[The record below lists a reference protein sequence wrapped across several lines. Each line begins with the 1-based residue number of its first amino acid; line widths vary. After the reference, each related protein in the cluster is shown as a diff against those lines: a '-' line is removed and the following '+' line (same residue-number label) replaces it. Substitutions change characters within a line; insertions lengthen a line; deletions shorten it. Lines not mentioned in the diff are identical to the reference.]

1 MGHKVTIGGDRLG
14 VGHQQEIY
22 LDGYHSSNHDL
33 GFVFR
38 SSMTF
43 GTLVP
48 FCKIPMMNGDNF
60 DIDVSALIKT
70 RPTVG
75 PLYGTATAKIDFF
88 FCPNRLYIG
97 ALHNNR
103 TGIGQN
109 MDKVILPTIKFTVPP
124 TKMQQNY
131 LDTFDINAE
140 QVAPD
145 SLVAYLGIRGFGNNT
160 AQKTMER
167 EFNGIPFLAVADIFK
182 NYYANKQEK
191 NAYVIT
197 HGGGTTQQKSETEK
211 AYYAN
216 DNTPLPNGFNTITLT
231 TLGVGAAVE
240 TYADFN
246 KFDSVESV
254 TIQYKKTTAPTIINK
269 VTIPIEEEVEID
281 LGESYNKVLIQA
293 TKAIANVPPGKDKI
307 FVVYMLGSGSQG
319 YAKMLIENEITA
331 NGKRTSTANENLN
344 IQSFPLENID
354 EAREI
359 ILSKSKIGQAVQIAP
374 NGDINFLPYSANT
387 DVIVDN
393 SDNTEKNASA
403 LEMNGLLLRTYLS
416 DLNQN
421 WIRTEWIEEINAA
434 SAIQVGDSGTFS
446 MDALVVKKRV
456 WNYLN
461 RVAVSGGTYQDWQE
475 ATWGRDAQRFAE
487 SPIYVGGATF
497 DISFEEVTATAATAD
512 EALGTLAG
520 KGRMNNYKG
529 GKINVKA
536 QEIGYLIGIV
546 SIIPRVDYFQGNDWD
561 MTDLKTMDDYHK
573 PEFDRIG
580 FQDLIEE
587 RLAAWSTKINAA
599 GEITQTSIGK
609 QPAWSHYMSNVNKV
623 YGDFCRE
630 ANADYMVIT
639 RKYEP
644 TQSGEIADATTYIFP
659 QHYNYLFAASKID
672 WQPFWMQIGCNIF
685 ARRIM
690 SAASMPTL

>member
-109 MDKVILPTIKFTVPP
+109 MDKVILPTIKFEVPP
-124 TKMQQNY
+124 TKMYQNY
-131 LDTFDINAE
+131 LETFDMNAL

-160 AQKTMER
+160 SQQSVER
-167 EFNGIPFLAVADIFK
+167 EFNGIPFLAIADIFK

-197 HGGGTTQQKSETEK
+197 HQGNGTQQKSESEPTFATQTNAE
-211 AYYAN
+211 
-216 DNTPLPNGFNTITLT
+216 LPNGYLNLTLT
-231 TLGVGAAVE
+231 NLSNTGFG
-240 TYADFN
+240 TYAIFNDFDI
-246 KFDSVESV
+246 KSV
-254 TIQYKKTTAPTIINK
+254 TITYKKIGENIPKKITINIGNS
-269 VTIPIEEEVEID
+269 TEID
-281 LGESYNKVLIQA
+281 IGSQYNKLYIETNADAQG
-293 TKAIANVPPGKDKI
+293 TDGKKQVEVFYGI
-307 FVVYMLGSGSQG
+307 GSGNAGALEFELYNVLQ
-319 YAKMLIENEITA
+319 A
-331 NGKRTSTANENLN
+331 NGTYTPTGKGELE

-387 DVIVDN
+387 DMLIIN
-393 SDNTEKNASA
+393 GEEKNASA
-403 LEMNGLLLRTYLS
+403 LDMNGLLLRTYLS

-434 SAIQVGDSGTFS
+434 SAIQIGDSGTFS

-487 SPIYVGGATF
+487 SPIYVGGASF

-546 SIIPRVDYFQGNDWD
+546 SIIPRVDYYQGNDWD

-587 RLAAWSTKINAA
+587 RLAAWSTKIDAA
-599 GEITQTSIGK
+599 GQVTQTSIGK
-609 QPAWSHYMSNVNKV
+609 QPAWSHYMSNVNRV

-644 TQSGEIADATTYIFP
+644 TQYGEIADATTYVFP

>member
-109 MDKVILPTIKFTVPP
+109 MDKVILPTIKFEVPP
-124 TKMQQNY
+124 TKMYQNY
-131 LDTFDINAE
+131 LETFDMNAL

-160 AQKTMER
+160 SQKSVER
-167 EFNGIPFLAVADIFK
+167 EFNGIPFLAIADIFK

-191 NAYVIT
+191 NAYIIT
-197 HGGGTTQQKSETEK
+197 HTGSGS
-211 AYYAN
+211 N
-216 DNTPLPNGFNTITLT
+216 LNTITEPLYAEDGLMLNPAGEKITLT
-231 TLGVGAAVE
+231 NLFKTAIDVKTEVNR
-240 TYADFN
+240 DFEA
-246 KFDSVESV
+246 ESV
-254 TIQYKKTTAPTIINK
+254 TLKWKETENDTWNEQTTYFGNSQIIELVGQNDIIVNPKKTTQ
-269 VTIPIEEEVEID
+269 D
-281 LGESYNKVLIQA
+281 
-293 TKAIANVPPGKDKI
+293 D
-307 FVVYMLGSGSQG
+307 GSQIITISYLLAQG
-319 YAKMLIENEITA
+319 EEGAASIIIGGTAKI
-331 NGKRTSTANENLN
+331 NGKKTTNAGNELA
-344 IQSFPLENID
+344 ITPFPLENID

-387 DVIVDN
+387 DMAYDKENYII
-393 SDNTEKNASA
+393 NASS

-487 SPIYVGGATF
+487 SPIYVGGASF

-599 GEITQTSIGK
+599 GQVTQTSIGK
-609 QPAWSHYMSNVNKV
+609 QPAWSHYMSNVNRV

-644 TQSGEIADATTYIFP
+644 DQYGNIADATTYVFP

>member
-109 MDKVILPTIKFTVPP
+109 MDKVILPTIKFEVPP

-131 LDTFDINAE
+131 LDTFDINAL

-160 AQKTMER
+160 STQITTR
-167 EFNGIPFLAVADIFK
+167 DFNGIPFLAIADIFK

-197 HGGGTTQQKSETEK
+197 HQGTSTTTANETQDAYYLNENQKLETGFNELILANAGTTATSIYADYKNLSEISSVVVACRYKGQTLTK
-211 AYYAN
+211 Y
-216 DNTPLPNGFNTITLT
+216 LSIQIGQSQTITST
-231 TLGVGAAVE
+231 S
-240 TYADFN
+240 Y
-246 KFDSVESV
+246 DSI
-254 TIQYKKTTAPTIINK
+254 TIQAEN
-269 VTIPIEEEVEID
+269 
-281 LGESYNKVLIQA
+281 A
-293 TKAIANVPPGKDKI
+293 TQNVPPGKKRVI
-307 FVVYMLGSGSQG
+307 ITFLLNTGNVGGAVIEVNNAIRASG
-319 YAKMLIENEITA
+319 EIIPTA
-331 NGKRTSTANENLN
+331 NTELEIK
-344 IQSFPLENID
+344 SFPLENID

-359 ILSKSKIGQAVQIAP
+359 ILSKSKIGQAVQIAA

-387 DVIVDN
+387 DVLFNENEEQI
-393 SDNTEKNASA
+393 NASS

-421 WIRTEWIEEINAA
+421 WIRTDWIEEINAA

-487 SPIYVGGATF
+487 SPIYVGGASF
-497 DISFEEVTATAATAD
+497 DISFEEVTATAATED

-546 SIIPRVDYFQGNDWD
+546 SIIPRIDYFQGNDWD

-609 QPAWSHYMSNVNKV
+609 QPAWSHYMSNVNRV

-644 TQSGEIADATTYIFP
+644 DQYGNIADATTYVFP